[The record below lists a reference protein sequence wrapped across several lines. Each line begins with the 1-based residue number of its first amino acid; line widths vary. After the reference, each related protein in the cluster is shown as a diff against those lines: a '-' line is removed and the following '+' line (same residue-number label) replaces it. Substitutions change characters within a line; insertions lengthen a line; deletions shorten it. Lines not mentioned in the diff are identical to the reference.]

1 MSDTIPAIEHS
12 AAESDD
18 RTVERMGGPDAASE
32 LPLLARV
39 HRMLA
44 AAVTEA
50 GRALGRGVSFDA
62 LLAGLTDGK
71 DAMGQ
76 VDVIGLIE
84 AAKAFGLVVESVD
97 VPAAS
102 KLGTTSLIAIDT
114 ESAQDQVLFFPS
126 VEMPHERRAFRFNA
140 TGLCQYFEYRQDQVP
155 TGVGVQWLRVDR
167 VPYSAT
173 AGARDAGHRPLPSK
187 EHMAWLWD
195 VLLAEKLAF
204 RYALI
209 ASLGSTL
216 IGLAMPFFSLVIFN
230 TVAPNGAVATLITLM
245 IGMLVAIAAD
255 FVLREVRAY
264 IIDVTAR
271 RIDVVLSRRI
281 YEHLLDIKLESWTG
295 VAGTQAD
302 MLRGFATVQEVFT
315 SGVLLLLIDLPF
327 GLIALAMVF
336 VVGGHLGWVP
346 VFWVMVLLALLWRMQ
361 SSVHRSSQLSMQL
374 GQERHGT
381 LVETINALETVRA
394 VGGERVLRRR
404 WRDQTAMAAIASGTS
419 RMLTQFVAGVTTMSM
434 QLESLMLLGIGAWM
448 VGEKWLTLGGL
459 IAANMLAGRALAPFL
474 SIVSLGIRLESA
486 RIAAGFIS
494 RFFQMPRTTRETQE
508 FVARSDFTGVVTLN
522 DVSFAY
528 PAHKSGRATV
538 ANVNLT
544 VGAGE
549 RVAIL
554 GRMGSG
560 KSTLLKLM
568 AGVLSPMR
576 GSVLYDGTDL
586 AQLDLVTRRKVVG
599 YLQQNPVLVSGTLK
613 ENITLGCPDA
623 SDERVLRAAKIA
635 GVDDFARTHPDGYS
649 MRLGEHGRGLSEGQ
663 KQVVGLAQLLLNDP
677 YAILL
682 DEPSSSLD
690 LEAENRLVH
699 ALKTSLV
706 DQALVV
712 VTHRPAF
719 LQLVSRIIVIDS
731 GCVVLD
737 GPRDDVLAKLSGR
750 TQQTAGAKGMSSCP

>member
-1 MSDTIPAIEHS
+1 MSDTIPVIEHS
-12 AAESDD
+12 AAGSDGGS
-18 RTVERMGGPDAASE
+18 VERLGGPDADAGE
-32 LPLLARV
+32 LSPLARI
-39 HRMLA
+39 HRMMA

-62 LLAGLTDGK
+62 LLAGLTDGR

-97 VPAAS
+97 APAPS
-102 KLGTTSLIAIDT
+102 GLGTTSLIAINT
-114 ESAQDQVLFFPS
+114 ESAQDQVIFFPP

-140 TGLCQYFEYRQDQVP
+140 IGHCQYFEYKPDQVP
-155 TGVGVQWLRVDR
+155 SGECVQWLRVDR
-167 VPYSAT
+167 VPYSA
-173 AGARDAGHRPLPSK
+173 ASNDAGSRPLPSK
-187 EHMAWLWD
+187 EQLAWLWD
-195 VLLAEKLAF
+195 VLLAEKSAF

-216 IGLAMPFFSLVIFN
+216 IGLAMPFFSMVIFN
-230 TVAPNGAVATLITLM
+230 TVAPNNATATLVTLT

-281 YEHLLDIKLESWTG
+281 YEHLLDIKLESWSG
-295 VAGTQAD
+295 AAGTQAD

-327 GLIALAMVF
+327 GLVALAMVF

-361 SSVHRSSQLSMQL
+361 RSVHRSSQLSMQL

-381 LVETINALETVRA
+381 LVETLNALETVRS

-419 RMLTQFVAGVTTMSM
+419 RMLTQFVSGMTSMCM
-434 QLESLMLLGIGAWM
+434 QLESLMLLGVGAWM
-448 VGEKWLTLGGL
+448 VGEKWLTLGAL

-474 SIVSLGIRLESA
+474 SIVSLGMRLESA

-494 RFFQMPRTTRETQE
+494 RFFQMPHATRADRE
-508 FVARSDFTGVVTLN
+508 FVAREDFSGVITLDN
-522 DVSFAY
+522 VSFAY
-528 PAHKSGRATV
+528 PAHKSSRATV
-538 ANVNLT
+538 SNVSLT
-544 VGAGE
+544 IGAGE
-549 RVAIL
+549 RVAVL

-568 AGVLSPMR
+568 AGVLGPMR
-576 GSVLYDGTDL
+576 GGVLYDNTDL
-586 AQLDLVTRRKVVG
+586 AQLDLVTRRKIVG

-635 GVDDFARTHPDGYS
+635 GVDDFARAHPDGYS
-649 MRLGEHGRGLSEGQ
+649 MRLGERGRGLSEGQ

-690 LEAENRLVH
+690 LEAESRLVH
-699 ALKTSLV
+699 ALQTSLV

-719 LQLVSRIIVIDS
+719 LQLVSRIIVMDS

-737 GPRDDVLAKLSGR
+737 GPRDEVLAKLSRG
-750 TQQTAGAKGMSSCP
+750 TQQSAGARGK

>member
-1 MSDTIPAIEHS
+1 MNDTIPAIEHS
-12 AAESDD
+12 AEKSDN
-18 RTVERMGGPDAASE
+18 VPIERIGGTDEAMDEMP
-32 LPLLARV
+32 PLARI

-71 DAMGQ
+71 DVMGHI
-76 VDVIGLIE
+76 DVIGLIE
-84 AAKAFGLVVESVD
+84 AAKTFGLVVESVGAS
-97 VPAAS
+97 AAS
-102 KLGTTSLIAIDT
+102 TLGKTALIAIDT
-114 ESAQDQVLFFPS
+114 ESAQDQVLFFPP

-140 TGLCQYFEYRQDQVP
+140 NGHCQYFEYKPDQVP
-155 TGVGVQWLRVDR
+155 VRDGVLWLRIDR
-167 VPYSAT
+167 VPYSASPK
-173 AGARDAGHRPLPSK
+173 DASSRPLPSK
-187 EHMAWLWD
+187 EQMAWLWD
-195 VLLAEKLAF
+195 VLLAEKSAF

-216 IGLAMPFFSLVIFN
+216 IGLAMPFFSMVIFN
-230 TVAPNGAVATLITLM
+230 TVAPNGASATLVTLT
-245 IGMLVAIAAD
+245 IGMLIAIAAD

-281 YEHLLDIKLESWTG
+281 YEHLLDIKLESWSG

-346 VFWVMVLLALLWRMQ
+346 VFWVMVLLGLLWRMQ
-361 SSVHRSSQLSMQL
+361 ASVHRSSQLSTQL
-374 GQERHGT
+374 SQERHGT

-419 RMLTQFVAGVTTMSM
+419 RMLTQFVSGVTSASM
-434 QLESLMLLGIGAWM
+434 QLESLTLLGIGAWM
-448 VGEKWLTLGGL
+448 VGEKWLTLGAL

-474 SIVSLGIRLESA
+474 SIVSLGMRLESA
-486 RIAAGFIS
+486 RISAGFIS
-494 RFFQMPRTTRETQE
+494 RFFQTPRVTREDQE
-508 FVARSDFTGVVTLN
+508 FVAREDFSGVITLN

-538 ANVNLT
+538 SNINIT
-544 VGAGE
+544 IGAGE

-568 AGVLSPMR
+568 AGVLVPMR
-576 GSVLYDGTDL
+576 GSVLYDDTDL

-613 ENITLGCPDA
+613 ENITFGCPDA
-623 SDERVLRAAKIA
+623 SDERVLNAAKIA
-635 GVDDFARTHPDGYS
+635 GVDSFARAHPDGYS
-649 MRLGEHGRGLSEGQ
+649 MRLGERGRGLSEGQ

-690 LEAENRLVH
+690 LEAESRLVH
-699 ALKTSLV
+699 ALQTSLV

-719 LQLVSRIIVIDS
+719 LQLVSRIIVMDN

-737 GPRDDVLAKLSGR
+737 GPRDEVLAKLSGR
-750 TQQTAGAKGMSSCP
+750 TQERTEEKGK